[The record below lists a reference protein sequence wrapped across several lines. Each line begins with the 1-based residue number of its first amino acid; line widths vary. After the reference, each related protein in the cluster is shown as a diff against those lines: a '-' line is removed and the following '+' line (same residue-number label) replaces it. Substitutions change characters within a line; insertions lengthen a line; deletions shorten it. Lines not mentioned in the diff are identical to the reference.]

1 MNLASVRVR
10 NFRNHR
16 DSVVEFGSG
25 INFLIGGNGQGKTS
39 ILEAISYFGLT
50 KSFFSASDLTTL
62 RKGAGEFEIEGDLLT
77 GSGTREHILIRFDRE
92 AGEKKIGV
100 NRSLLER
107 QNHLIGRFPVVVLSP
122 ESGRITA
129 GAPAE
134 RRKFLDMVLAQRSRS
149 YLEDLLEYRR
159 VLRQRNRLLL
169 EGKGGRGGVSTETLR
184 PWSESL
190 TRTGARI
197 IDRRRQFVTEFLPAF
212 VRVHGGIAQD
222 HEEVTMEYRTTPTLP
237 DEPGTQALTEML
249 SMALART
256 EREERR
262 RGATLVG
269 PHRDDLLLSINGMNA
284 QDHASQ
290 GQHKTMILAMKIAE
304 FEYLAG
310 ALDEVPVL
318 LLDDLF
324 SELDE
329 ARSDRI
335 IRLVSTLGQSVITAT
350 TDPFFNGE
358 GVQGDPPRT
367 IIVEDGTCRI
377 RE

>member
-16 DSVVEFGSG
+16 DTFVEFGSG
-25 INFLIGGNGQGKTS
+25 INFLLGGNGEGKTS

-77 GSGTREHILIRFDRE
+77 GSGVQEHILIRFDRE

-100 NRSLLER
+100 NRTLLER

-129 GAPAE
+129 GSPAE

-159 VLRQRNRLLL
+159 VLRQRNKLLF
-169 EGKGGRGGVSTETLR
+169 EAKGGRGITNEILR
-184 PWSESL
+184 PWSENL

-197 IDRRRQFVTEFLPAF
+197 IDRRRRFVADFLPAF
-212 VRVHGGIAQD
+212 IRVYRMITQD
-222 HEEVTMEYRTTPTLP
+222 HEDVSMEYQTTPKLP
-237 DEPGTQALTEML
+237 DELGTESLQDQLTAALVG
-249 SMALART
+249 T

-269 PHRDDLLLSINGMNA
+269 PHRDDLALSINGMSA

-290 GQHKTMILAMKIAE
+290 GQHKTLLLAMKIAE

-329 ARSDRI
+329 SRSDRI
-335 IRLVSTLGQSVITAT
+335 IRLVSGLGQSVITAT
-350 TDPFFNGE
+350 TDPFFHGD
-358 GVQGDPPRT
+358 GMRGDPPRKV
-367 IIVEDGTCRI
+367 IVEDGTCRVKA
-377 RE
+377 